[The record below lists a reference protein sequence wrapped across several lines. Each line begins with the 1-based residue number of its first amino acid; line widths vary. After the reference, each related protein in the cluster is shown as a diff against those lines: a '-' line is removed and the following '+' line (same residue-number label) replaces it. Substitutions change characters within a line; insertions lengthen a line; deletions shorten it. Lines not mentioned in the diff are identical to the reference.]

1 VPTSSR
7 YHNPAMKQLADQQVR
22 FAPVPVRMEQV
33 DRAEELALTV
43 DSDRKYSYPDLC
55 ETLTKYRAEMYPSL
69 EVTGADLLHDLKCF
83 VEDLSDSANLA
94 ADAASDSTSQR
105 RPSPGGAIAD
115 LPVADICSAGGNV
128 SAFWR
133 RGSSSSSSST
143 RNLSVEV
150 RSSVSSRIENVSLL
164 FVAPDGWPGTGLRR
178 PKSPTASLD
187 GRAERSKR
195 FVTR

>member
-1 VPTSSR
+1 MHTEYKSESLR
-7 YHNPAMKQLADQQVR
+7 QLRDQQVR

-94 ADAASDSTSQR
+94 ANAAAEPVLTLQVLSR
-105 RPSPGGAIAD
+105 RF
-115 LPVADICSAGGNV
+115 NV
-128 SAFWR
+128 SEK
-133 RGSSSSSSST
+133 T
-143 RNLSVEV
+143 
-150 RSSVSSRIENVSLL
+150 
-164 FVAPDGWPGTGLRR
+164 
-178 PKSPTASLD
+178 
-187 GRAERSKR
+187 
-195 FVTR
+195 VTRWRDRGLAGRR